1 MSKDILCP
9 LPERRS
15 SVGGA
20 DLVWPDVAGVQVGVA
35 GGRVNAVL
43 LKVLTDVVWGGLRQ
57 QPVNTF
63 PEEET

>member
-1 MSKDILCP
+1 MSRHILPP
-9 LPERRS
+9 LPERSR
-15 SVGGA
+15 SVGRA

-35 GGRVNAVL
+35 GGRINAVL

-57 QPVNTF
+57 QPVNAL